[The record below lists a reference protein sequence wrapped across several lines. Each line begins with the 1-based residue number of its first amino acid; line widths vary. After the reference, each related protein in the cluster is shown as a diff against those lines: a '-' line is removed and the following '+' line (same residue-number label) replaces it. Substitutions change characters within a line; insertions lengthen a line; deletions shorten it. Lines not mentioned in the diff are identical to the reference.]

1 MLIAARFAGTCE
13 PGSPARI
20 FEDFEDLFDQ
30 GLAFVGGEVAGMDG
44 LFVGLEVAQARLFGQ
59 IPIYK
64 ADYGVNLLPGQSV
77 AAAGQ
82 SAPHLV
88 PLP

>member
-30 GLAFVGGEVAGMDG
+30 GLAFVWGEVAGMDG
-44 LFVGLEVAQARLFGQ
+44 LF
-59 IPIYK
+59 I
-64 ADYGVNLLPGQSV
+64 
-77 AAAGQ
+77 
-82 SAPHLV
+82 
-88 PLP
+88 